1 MKYEISIVGKGV
13 ISPLS
18 RSAPPPPL
26 FSKIS
31 PFLEIHNVPAFHRFI
46 RETIILNNL
55 CNQFEYHFYPQSI
68 LILEK
73 CLQKWNENLI

>member
-18 RSAPPPPL
+18 RYPPP

-31 PFLEIHNVPAFHRFI
+31 PFLEIQNVPTFHRFI
-46 RETIILNNL
+46 RETQVLNKF
-55 CNQFEYHFYPQSI
+55 CNQFVYHFYPQSI
-68 LILEK
+68 LILEE
-73 CLQKWNENLI
+73 CLQK

>member
-1 MKYEISIVGKGV
+1 MKYEFSIVGKGV

-18 RSAPPPPL
+18 RSTPPPP

-46 RETIILNNL
+46 RETIVLNNL

-73 CLQKWNENLI
+73 CLQK

>member
-18 RSAPPPPL
+18 RSAPPPL

-46 RETIILNNL
+46 RETIVLNNL

-73 CLQKWNENLI
+73 CLQK